1 MKTTELL
8 RIATPILSILTENGI
23 MRDDYLY
30 LDVYLDY
37 LNMRDNH
44 VKYKVAIQMLAEEKR
59 VSTRTLE
66 RIFKRFSKDCT

>member
-1 MKTTELL
+1 MKATELL

-66 RIFKRFSKDCT
+66 RIFKRLSKDCT